1 MKAYNLVL
9 GRFFEASVCV
19 ALLTNCECM
28 SVTSL
33 HRESTDSLIIS
44 DLRILCYFIESVLE
58 INGLVRFR
66 INPLC

>member
-19 ALLTNCECM
+19 MLGV

-33 HRESTDSLIIS
+33 HRESTDS
-44 DLRILCYFIESVLE
+44 D
-58 INGLVRFR
+58 NTKD
-66 INPLC
+66 NNT